1 MNWLLL
7 CRMLGLLGTLV
18 GGSMIFSLPW
28 AFPACGETVTFESDG
43 FFGLLASIGC
53 SLGIGGTLFWIGR
66 SAQDASMLRKEALAI
81 VGLGWLLAGV
91 LGSLPFLF
99 SGTQTTTVR
108 SDGSRVM
115 TEVGV
120 SDSLFE
126 SISGFTTTGASVL
139 THLETDND
147 PDTPNVPRCI
157 LFWRSFTHWL
167 GGMGIIVLFVAILR
181 RLGGGGKALLRGEVP
196 GPMSETVR
204 PRVQQAA
211 MVMWAIYVAIS
222 LLLTVVLLLEG
233 MSLFDALCHTF
244 GTIATGGFSTH
255 NASVGA
261 FASGWID
268 WTIILFMVV
277 AGTNFSLYHLALS
290 RHQLWRTFRGDTEFR
305 IYLAL
310 LASATILL
318 GASVYANSID
328 ESIYGSFRTA
338 AFQATSIMTTTGFAT
353 ADFNTWSDTSK
364 ALLLMLMF
372 IGGCA
377 GSTGGGLKVVRF
389 ILFAKIIRL
398 EIEQAFRPNVVRP
411 LRLAGVAIDKAQR
424 HQVVVY
430 FCLVLLIF
438 LVSWMLLLVIQPGT
452 AWEGHESDR
461 LIDTA
466 SAVAATLNNI
476 GPGLGVFGPTQN
488 YAFLTPQ
495 SKVLLSVLMLMGRL
509 ELFAI
514 LVLFVPSFWRSR

>member
-1 MNWLLL
+1 
-7 CRMLGLLGTLV
+7 
-18 GGSMIFSLPW
+18 
-28 AFPACGETVTFESDG
+28 
-43 FFGLLASIGC
+43 
-53 SLGIGGTLFWIGR
+53 
-66 SAQDASMLRKEALAI
+66 
-81 VGLGWLLAGV
+81 
-91 LGSLPFLF
+91 
-99 SGTQTTTVR
+99 
-108 SDGSRVM
+108 
-115 TEVGV
+115 
-120 SDSLFE
+120 
-126 SISGFTTTGASVL
+126 
-139 THLETDND
+139 
-147 PDTPNVPRCI
+147 
-157 LFWRSFTHWL
+157 
-167 GGMGIIVLFVAILR
+167 
-181 RLGGGGKALLRGEVP
+181 
-196 GPMSETVR
+196 
-204 PRVQQAA
+204 
-211 MVMWAIYVAIS
+211 
-222 LLLTVVLLLEG
+222 
-233 MSLFDALCHTF
+233 
-244 GTIATGGFSTH
+244 
-255 NASVGA
+255 VGA

-318 GASVYANSID
+318 AASVYANSTD

-353 ADFNTWSDTSK
+353 TDFNTWSDTSK

-389 ILFAKIIRL
+389 ILFAKIVRL

-495 SKVLLSVLMLMGRL
+495 SKILLSVLMLMGRL